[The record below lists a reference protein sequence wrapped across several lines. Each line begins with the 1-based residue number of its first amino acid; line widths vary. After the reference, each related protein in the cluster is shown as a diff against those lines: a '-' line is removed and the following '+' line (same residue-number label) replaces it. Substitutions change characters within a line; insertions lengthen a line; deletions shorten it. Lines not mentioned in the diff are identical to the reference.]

1 MVSEQDFERL
11 SAYIDRELPP
21 DEQTAL
27 EQRLQNEPDLRREL
41 DELRIIVQ
49 AVRGLPTVQRPRE
62 FTLTPEMV
70 GTGQPTPEPRFLLFP
85 ATPLVSALSSVAA
98 ALLLIA
104 GGLLLFTATGPMGGA
119 AYAPAPVAVQPT
131 FEALD
136 QAPIATDNLP
146 TATMPA
152 TATRAAT
159 ATTGAAT
166 LEDDTTAD
174 MGDDDMAADEAEVEV
189 EEAEAESAEESGA
202 DESDAEILFG
212 IVATDTTAP
221 AEPPGAPGMEEEA
234 AEAEAPAADG
244 VGRSITGGAPSGA
257 GGATGDAGAVPNESQ
272 ELQMTARPSLQPTQ
286 QPAPTV
292 TSLEPT
298 ATPAI
303 VAESDPADIVETP
316 PTTPERQLP
325 APSPELIAVLLLVAG
340 GVLALFAVG
349 TFIQRRRDRGRT

>member
-21 DEQTAL
+21 DEQAAL

-49 AVRGLPTVQRPRE
+49 AVRGLPAVQRPRD

-70 GTGQPTPEPRFLLFP
+70 ATGQPSSKPRFLLFP

-104 GGLLLFTATGPMGGA
+104 GGLLLFTSTGPMSGA
-119 AYAPAPVAVQPT
+119 DSAPAPVAIQPT

-159 ATTGAAT
+159 ATTAAA
-166 LEDDTTAD
+166 LEDDTTAE
-174 MGDDDMAADEAEVEV
+174 MGDDDMAADEAEFE
-189 EEAEAESAEESGA
+189 EEAAESAEEPDMGEA
-202 DESDAEILFG
+202 EAEILFG
-212 IVATDTTAP
+212 IVATDTAP
-221 AEPPGAPGMEEEA
+221 AAPPGAPALEEES
-234 AEAEAPAADG
+234 AEAEEPAADG
-244 VGRSITGGAPSGA
+244 VGRSITGGAPSGDTGGA
-257 GGATGDAGAVPNESQ
+257 GGATDNESP
-272 ELQMTARPSLQPTQ
+272 ELQMTALPSPQPTQ
-286 QPAPTV
+286 QPAPTIV
-292 TSLEPT
+292 SPEPT
-298 ATPAI
+298 ASPAI
-303 VAESDPADIVETP
+303 VAEGDPADIVQAP
-316 PTTPERQLP
+316 PTTPKRQLP
-325 APSPELIAVLLLVAG
+325 APSPELIAVLFLVAG
-340 GVLALFAVG
+340 GVLALVAVG
-349 TFIQRRRDRGRT
+349 TVIQRRRDRGRT